1 MFMTRKNRVREFRL
15 NLGLTQPELALLV
28 GVSKSSISDIERGYK
43 NINAMERERLREIFK
58 LSNTEEL
65 YREDG

>member
-1 MFMTRKNRVREFRL
+1 MTRKNRVREFRL